1 MEKTP
6 LRSVLRALTAG
17 LMLAAAPTV
26 ASAQDA
32 ALQAANLSVNK
43 SAAILG
49 SMSALDRLLAQQG
62 ATPAAPTLFHTATV
76 AASDGP
82 AATLMI
88 PAVIRGPATAT
99 ASDRPDV
106 FNSVALP
113 IGWSPL
119 EGSWQR
125 VAHGAPDA
133 PGARFAASLTSRDAF
148 HRLEAVNLYVNR
160 RVHFVDDLKQ
170 YGVVD
175 YWAPAAQTLARGQ
188 GDCEDY
194 AIAKLALLRGA
205 GFAEHDLYLVIAHDL
220 VRRQDHAVAVA
231 RVDGKLWLLESGTDE
246 LLDASQ
252 AHDYRPVFSFSGS
265 RSWTHGYR
273 RELAPMT
280 IAAAPAGA
288 VEMASR

>member
-1 MEKTP
+1 MEKTS
-6 LRSVLRALTAG
+6 LRSALRALTAG
-17 LMLAAAPTV
+17 LALAAAPTV
-26 ASAQDA
+26 ANAQDA
-32 ALQAANLSVNK
+32 VMQAASFSVSK
-43 SAAILG
+43 GAAILG

-76 AASDGP
+76 AASDVSAP
-82 AATLMI
+82 SLII
-88 PAVIRGPATAT
+88 PAVIRGQAA
-99 ASDRPDV
+99 AISSDRPDV
-106 FNSVALP
+106 FNSVAMP

-119 EGSWQR
+119 EGRWQR

-133 PGARFAASLTSRDAF
+133 PAARFAASLTNRDAF

-160 RVHFVDDLKQ
+160 RVHFVDDAKQ
-170 YGVVD
+170 YGVAD
-175 YWAPAAQTLARGQ
+175 YWAPAAQTLARGR

-194 AIAKLALLRGA
+194 AIAKLALLRRA

-231 RVDGKLWLLESGTDE
+231 RVDGKLWLLDSGTDE

-252 AHDYRPVFSFSGS
+252 AHDYRPVFSFSGA

-280 IAAAPAGA
+280 IAAAPVTA
-288 VEMASR
+288 VQMASR

>member
-1 MEKTP
+1 MEKAS
-6 LRSVLRALTAG
+6 LRSARRALAAG
-17 LMLAAAPTV
+17 LALAAAPTV
-26 ASAQDA
+26 ANAQDA
-32 ALQAANLSVNK
+32 GMQAASFSVSK

-76 AASDGP
+76 AASDGS
-82 AATLMI
+82 AASLI
-88 PAVIRGPATAT
+88 VPAVIRGQAA
-99 ASDRPDV
+99 AISSDRPDV
-106 FNSVALP
+106 FNSVAMP

-119 EGSWQR
+119 EGRWQR
-125 VAHGAPDA
+125 VAHSAPDA
-133 PGARFAASLTSRDAF
+133 PAARFAASLTSRDAF

-160 RVHFVDDLKQ
+160 RVHFVDDSKQ
-170 YGVVD
+170 YGVAD
-175 YWAPAAQTLARGQ
+175 YWAPAAQTLARGR

-194 AIAKLALLRGA
+194 AIAKLALLRRA

-231 RVDGKLWLLESGTDE
+231 RVDGKLWLLDSGTDE

-265 RSWTHGYR
+265 HSWTHGYR

-280 IAAAPAGA
+280 IAAAPLTT
-288 VEMASR
+288 VRMASR